1 MRRVISG
8 RTIVLVLVATQLAAC
23 ADFSPDGGMDAVQGG
38 VRREIGKDVVK
49 IANLDDARRA
59 KEQVASLLQ
68 QPLSA
73 DSAVQIALLN
83 NRDLQAAYNDLGI
96 SEAAYVQA
104 SLPKNPGISLMRY
117 GGTGVANFE
126 VRLIV
131 NLLDLITLPSRT
143 RIAAEYYARAKYG
156 AVAATLSLAADVR
169 RAHVRAVAAERQ
181 VRFLDQAR
189 QTADA
194 SARLVAKLGEAGQG
208 DQLDQ
213 AELAAFYAE
222 LSVRV
227 GQARLSARREREA
240 LTRLI
245 GLWGDDTGFKLPDD
259 LPPLPQQP
267 EAMATVEIEA
277 INRRVDL
284 LMARHDIAALAQ
296 SLRLTEATRYVSM
309 LQLAGLF
316 NSESAN
322 PLTNTNTDIN
332 RGGVALD
339 FDIPIFD
346 TGEARDRT
354 ARESY
359 MRAVN
364 RLAARAVN
372 ARSEARIAYD
382 TYRGTYDIARFYESR
397 VLPLRQV
404 VSREVALRYST
415 AVNTGESMRV
425 DLFKV
430 LIDTRLRITATA
442 AALDARRDFG
452 LAEADLQAALTFGS
466 SNGRATEGNAGGAV
480 GGSPSAMG
488 N

>member
-1 MRRVISG
+1 MRLV
-8 RTIVLVLVATQLAAC
+8 VLALLASLLVAC
-23 ADFSPDGGMDAVQGG
+23 AEFSPDGGMDTVQSG

-59 KEQVASLLQ
+59 QEQVASLLQ
-68 QPLSA
+68 EQLSA
-73 DSAVQIALLN
+73 DTAVQIALLS
-83 NRDLQAAYNDLGI
+83 NRDLQATYNDLGI

-131 NLLDLITLPSRT
+131 NLLDLITLPTRT
-143 RIAAEYYARAKYG
+143 KIAAERYAQAKHA
-156 AVAATLSLAADVR
+156 AVLATLSLAADVR
-169 RAHVRAVAAERQ
+169 RAHVRAVAAGQQ
-181 VRFLDQAR
+181 VDFLDRAR

-194 SARLVAKLGEAGQG
+194 SARLVSRLGEAGQG

-227 GQARLSARREREA
+227 GQARLTARREREA
-240 LTRLI
+240 LTRLM
-245 GLWGDDTGFKLPDD
+245 GLWGGDTGFKLPGD
-259 LPPLPQQP
+259 LPALPKQP
-267 EAMATVEIEA
+267 ETMEAIEVEA
-277 INRRVDL
+277 INRRLDL
-284 LMARHDIAALAQ
+284 LIARHDIAALAQ
-296 SLRLTEATRYVSM
+296 ALKLNEATRYVSM

-322 PLTNTNTDIN
+322 PLTNFDTAIN

-346 TGEARDRT
+346 TGEAKLRS
-354 ARESY
+354 ARETY
-359 MRAVN
+359 MRALN
-364 RLAARAVN
+364 RLAGRAVN

-397 VLPLRQV
+397 VLPLRDV
-404 VSREVALRYST
+404 VSRQIALRYTT
-415 AVNTGESMRV
+415 AVNTGENMRV

-430 LIDTRLRITATA
+430 LVDTRIRITAA
-442 AALDARRDFG
+442 ASALDARRDFS
-452 LAEADLQAALTFGS
+452 LAEVDLQAALTFGGGSRGADS
-466 SNGRATEGNAGGAV
+466 SAGGP
-480 GGSPSAMG
+480 GSGSSAGMDR
-488 N
+488 

>member
-1 MRRVISG
+1 MMRM
-8 RTIVLVLVATQLAAC
+8 VALALLAAQLAAC
-23 ADFSPDGGMDAVQGG
+23 AEFSADGGMDAVQSG
-38 VRREIGKDVVK
+38 VRREIGRDVVK
-49 IANLDDARRA
+49 IANLDDARRTR
-59 KEQVASLLQ
+59 EQVAPLLQ
-68 QPLSA
+68 GQLSA
-73 DSAVQIALLN
+73 DTAVQIALLS

-104 SLPKNPGISLMRY
+104 SLPKNPGISLMRF

-126 VRLIV
+126 VRLIA
-131 NLLDLITLPSRT
+131 NLLDLITLPART
-143 RIAAEYYARAKYG
+143 KIAAERYQQAKHT
-156 AVAATLSLAADVR
+156 AVQATLSLAADVR
-169 RAHVRAVAAERQ
+169 RAFVRAVAAERQ

-194 SARLVAKLGEAGQG
+194 AARLVAKLGEAGQG

-227 GQARLSARREREA
+227 GQARLIVRREREA
-240 LTRLI
+240 LTRLM
-245 GLWGDDTGFKLPDD
+245 GLWGGDTGFTLPDD
-259 LPPLPQQP
+259 LPPLPAQA
-267 EAMATVEIEA
+267 EAMDAVEVEA

-284 LMARHDIAALAQ
+284 LIARRDIAALAQ
-296 SLRLTEATRYVSM
+296 ALKLTEATRYVSM

-322 PLTNTNTDIN
+322 MLTNTNTAIN

-346 TGEARDRT
+346 TGEAKLRS
-354 ARESY
+354 ARETY
-359 MRAVN
+359 MRALN

-382 TYRGTYDIARFYESR
+382 TYRGTYDIARFYEGR
-397 VLPLRQV
+397 VLPLRDV
-404 VSREVALRYST
+404 VSRQIALRYTT

-430 LIDTRLRITATA
+430 LVDTRIRITATA
-442 AALDARRDFG
+442 SALDARRDFG
-452 LAEADLQAALTFGS
+452 LAEVDLQAALTFGGGQRGADS
-466 SNGRATEGNAGGAV
+466 SAGGP
-480 GGSPSAMG
+480 GSGSSAGMDR
-488 N
+488 

>member
-1 MRRVISG
+1 MMRLV
-8 RTIVLVLVATQLAAC
+8 VLALLASLLVAC
-23 ADFSPDGGMDAVQGG
+23 AEFSPDGGMDTVQSG

-59 KEQVASLLQ
+59 QEQVASLLQ
-68 QPLSA
+68 EQLSA
-73 DSAVQIALLN
+73 DTAVQIALLS
-83 NRDLQAAYNDLGI
+83 NRDLQATYNDLGI

-131 NLLDLITLPSRT
+131 NLLDLITLPTRT
-143 RIAAEYYARAKYG
+143 KIAAERYAQAKHA
-156 AVAATLSLAADVR
+156 AVLATLSLAADVR
-169 RAHVRAVAAERQ
+169 RAHVRAVAAGQQ
-181 VRFLDQAR
+181 VDFLDRAR

-194 SARLVAKLGEAGQG
+194 SARLVSRLGEAGQG

-227 GQARLSARREREA
+227 GQARLTARREREA
-240 LTRLI
+240 LTRLM
-245 GLWGDDTGFKLPDD
+245 GLWGGDTGFKLPGD
-259 LPPLPQQP
+259 LPALPKQP
-267 EAMATVEIEA
+267 ETMEAIEVEA
-277 INRRVDL
+277 INRRLDL
-284 LMARHDIAALAQ
+284 LIARHDIAALAQ
-296 SLRLTEATRYVSM
+296 ALKLNEATRYVSM

-322 PLTNTNTDIN
+322 PLTNFDTAIN

-346 TGEARDRT
+346 TGEAKLRS
-354 ARESY
+354 ARETY
-359 MRAVN
+359 MRALN
-364 RLAARAVN
+364 RLAGRAVN

-397 VLPLRQV
+397 VLPLRDV
-404 VSREVALRYST
+404 VSRQIALRYTT
-415 AVNTGESMRV
+415 AVNTGENMRV

-430 LIDTRLRITATA
+430 LVDTRIRITAA
-442 AALDARRDFG
+442 ASALDARRDFS
-452 LAEADLQAALTFGS
+452 LAEVDLQAALTFGGGSRGADS
-466 SNGRATEGNAGGAV
+466 SAGGP
-480 GGSPSAMG
+480 GSGSSAGMDR
-488 N
+488 

>member
-1 MRRVISG
+1 MMRLV
-8 RTIVLVLVATQLAAC
+8 VLALLAAQLAAC
-23 ADFSPDGGMDAVQGG
+23 AEFSPDGGMDTVQSG
-38 VRREIGKDVVK
+38 VRREIGKNVDK
-49 IANLDDARRA
+49 IASLDDAHRA
-59 KEQVASLLQ
+59 KDQVVSLLQ
-68 QPLSA
+68 GQLSA
-73 DSAVQIALLN
+73 DNAVQIALLS

-126 VRLIV
+126 VRLIA
-131 NLLDLITLPSRT
+131 NLLDLITLPART
-143 RIAAEYYARAKYG
+143 KIAAERYRQAKHT
-156 AVAATLSLAADVR
+156 AVQATLSLAADVR
-169 RAHVRAVAAERQ
+169 RAFVRAVAAERQ

-194 SARLVAKLGEAGQG
+194 AARLVAKLGEAGQG

-227 GQARLSARREREA
+227 GQARLTARRERET
-240 LTRLI
+240 LTRLM
-245 GLWGDDTGFKLPDD
+245 GLWGGDTSFRLPDD
-259 LPPLPQQP
+259 LSPLPERP
-267 EAMATVEIEA
+267 EAMDAVEVEA

-284 LMARHDIAALAQ
+284 LIARHDIAALAQ
-296 SLRLTEATRYVSM
+296 ALKLTEATRYVSM

-346 TGEARDRT
+346 TGEAKLRS
-354 ARESY
+354 ARETY
-359 MRAVN
+359 MRALN

-397 VLPLRQV
+397 VLPLRDV
-404 VSREVALRYST
+404 VSRQIALRYTT

-430 LIDTRLRITATA
+430 LIDTRIRITATA
-442 AALDARRDFG
+442 SALDARRDFG
-452 LAEADLQAALTFGS
+452 LAEVDLQAALTFGS
-466 SNGRATEGNAGGAV
+466 GGGQRGTDNSTGGPGSGSSAG
-480 GGSPSAMG
+480 MDR
-488 N
+488 

>member
-1 MRRVISG
+1 MMRLV
-8 RTIVLVLVATQLAAC
+8 VLALLASLLAAC
-23 ADFSPDGGMDAVQGG
+23 AEFSPDGGMDTVQSG
-38 VRREIGKDVVK
+38 VRREIGKEVVK

-68 QPLSA
+68 EQLSA
-73 DSAVQIALLN
+73 DTAVQIALLS
-83 NRDLQAAYNDLGI
+83 NRDLQATYNDLGI

-131 NLLDLITLPSRT
+131 NLLDLITLPART
-143 RIAAEYYARAKYG
+143 KIAAEHYAHAKHA
-156 AVAATLSLAADVR
+156 AVLATLSLAADVR
-169 RAHVRAVAAERQ
+169 RAHVRAVAAGQQ
-181 VRFLDQAR
+181 VDFLDRAR

-194 SARLVAKLGEAGQG
+194 SARLVSRLGEAGQG

-227 GQARLSARREREA
+227 GQARLTARREREA
-240 LTRLI
+240 LTRLM
-245 GLWGDDTGFKLPDD
+245 GLWGGDTGFKLPGD
-259 LPPLPQQP
+259 LPALPKQP
-267 EAMATVEIEA
+267 ETMEAIEVEA
-277 INRRVDL
+277 INRRLDL
-284 LMARHDIAALAQ
+284 LIARHDIAALAQ
-296 SLRLTEATRYVSM
+296 ALKLSEATRYVSM

-339 FDIPIFD
+339 FDVPIFD
-346 TGEARDRT
+346 TGEARLRS
-354 ARESY
+354 ARETY

-382 TYRGTYDIARFYESR
+382 IYRGTYDIARFYESR
-397 VLPLRQV
+397 VLPLRDV
-404 VSREVALRYST
+404 VSRQIALRYTT
-415 AVNTGESMRV
+415 AVNTGENMRV

-430 LIDTRLRITATA
+430 LVDTRIRITAA
-442 AALDARRDFG
+442 ASALDARRDFG
-452 LAEADLQAALTFGS
+452 LAEVDLQAALTFGGGS
-466 SNGRATEGNAGGAV
+466 RGADSGAGGP
-480 GGSPSAMG
+480 GSGSSAGMDR
-488 N
+488 

>member
-1 MRRVISG
+1 MSP
-8 RTIVLVLVATQLAAC
+8 RTVVLAFVAVQLAAC
-23 ADFSPDGGMDAVQGG
+23 AEFSADGGMDVVQSG

-49 IANLDDARRA
+49 IANVDDARRA

-68 QPLSA
+68 GQLSA
-73 DSAVQIALLN
+73 DNAVQVALLS

-131 NLLDLITLPSRT
+131 NLLDLITLPTRT
-143 RIAAEYYARAKYG
+143 KIAAEHYQHAKH
-156 AVAATLSLAADVR
+156 AAALATLSLAADVR

-194 SARLVAKLGEAGQG
+194 SAKLVAKLGEAGQG
-208 DQLDQ
+208 DQLDE
-213 AELAAFYAE
+213 AELVAFYAE
-222 LSVRV
+222 LSARV
-227 GQARLSARREREA
+227 GQARLSARRERET
-240 LTRLI
+240 LTRLM
-245 GLWGDDTGFKLPDD
+245 GLWGADTGFKLPDD
-259 LPPLPQQP
+259 LPPLPKAP
-267 EAMATVEIEA
+267 ENMEAIEVEA
-277 INRRVDL
+277 INRRLDL
-284 LMARHDIAALAQ
+284 LVARHDIAGLAQ
-296 SLRLTEATRYVSM
+296 ALKLTQATRYVSM

-332 RGGVALD
+332 RGGLALD
-339 FDIPIFD
+339 FDIPVFD
-346 TGEARDRT
+346 TGEARLRA
-354 ARESY
+354 ARETY
-359 MRAVN
+359 MRALN

-397 VLPLRQV
+397 VLPLREV
-404 VSREVALRYST
+404 VSREIALRYST

-430 LIDTRLRITATA
+430 LVDTRIRITAAA
-442 AALDARRDFG
+442 AALDARRDFN
-452 LAEADLQAALTFGS
+452 LAAVDLQSALTFGT
-466 SNGRATEGNAGGAV
+466 GDQRATGPAGPATDV
-480 GGSPSAMG
+480 TSTLDR
-488 N
+488 